1 VVGAG
6 GIGCELL
13 KNLVLTGFTDL
24 TVIDLDTIDV
34 SNLNRQFL
42 FRKHNVGQSKSEVA
56 TEAVLKMNP
65 HCSIKHYC
73 DNVMKPE
80 FGVSFVKQFD
90 VVMNALDNLAARK
103 HMNRLC
109 LAAEKPLIESGTTG
123 YLGQVSVH
131 LPHKTECFECTDKP
145 TPKSYPICTIA
156 ATPNKPIHNVHWGK
170 MVYEAFFGVL
180 DLDNTIRYLAE
191 GSDGFEGIDADFD
204 PLKVSAS
211 PEGAP
216 EPTLD
221 RARVDWAQQVFM
233 RCFHAET
240 ERLLG
245 MEGTWTNEDGTVK
258 RRKPVPTAFASALGL
273 DETEELPLE
282 AFAELD
288 DLDDQ
293 AQMTL
298 RQAVLMFLRSVAMLR
313 GAADRPFDKDDPH
326 ACEFVIAACHLRG
339 QCFHME
345 PLTPF
350 KAKEMAGNIIAAI
363 ASTNAIIAAMIVL
376 EGIKIL
382 QKRTDECKSTF
393 LTRKLMGRRSNA
405 HLSCQNPMAPNK
417 KCFVCGTAIVFIT
430 LNTKE
435 ATLDFLVSKVL
446 KGAQGFVVP
455 NVSIGKIEILHG
467 TEEEFDEDEG
477 EGEYAKVVAKTL
489 AEWTIV
495 DGSTIMVD
503 DDVSE
508 LKLTVTAF
516 SPQPPP
522 FAHRCACAEPRVMS
536 LPCVH
541 ACACVQVQIVHAELD
556 EEEVPEGFT
565 VGLGNDASR
574 TNPEEQASGGK
585 KRAADEVLIASCSLS
600 VPSVPSYR

>member
-1 VVGAG
+1 MTRAQVLVVGAG

-90 VVMNALDNLAARK
+90 VVMNALDNLGARR

-109 LAAEKPLIESGTTG
+109 LAADKPLIESGTTG

-131 LPHKTECFECTDKP
+131 LPHKTECFECTEKP
-145 TPKSYPICTIA
+145 TPKTYPMCTIQS
-156 ATPNKPIHNVHWGK
+156 TPNKPIHNVHWGK
-170 MVYEAFFGVL
+170 MVYEAFFGVYNPDCPL
-180 DLDNTIRYLAE
+180 NYLAE
-191 GSDGFEGIDADFD
+191 GSEKYPLVEADYK
-204 PLKVSAS
+204 PLKAPAS
-211 PEGAP
+211 PEGAA

-221 RARVDWAQQVFM
+221 RTRVEWAQQVFT

-245 MEGTWTNEDGTVK
+245 MERTWTNEDGTVK
-258 RRKPVPTAFASALGL
+258 RRKPVPIGFASALGL
-273 DETEELPLE
+273 DETEELPLD

-293 AQMTL
+293 AQMTSRKASL
-298 RQAVLMFLRSVAMLR
+298 LFLRSVAMLR
-313 GAADRPFDKDDPH
+313 GSADRPFDKDDPH
-326 ACEFVIAACHLRG
+326 TCDFVIAACHLRG

-376 EGIKIL
+376 EGIKVL
-382 QKRTDECKSTF
+382 QNRTDECKSTF
-393 LTRKLMGRRSNA
+393 LTRKLVGRRSNA
-405 HLSCQNPMAPNK
+405 HLSCNSLMTPNK
-417 KCFVCGTAIVFIT
+417 QCFVCGTAIVVIK
-430 LNTKE
+430 LNTKV

-455 NVSIGKIEILHG
+455 NVSAGENEILYG
-467 TEEEFDEDEG
+467 TQEAFDEDEG
-477 EGEYAKVVAKTL
+477 DGEYAKRLARTL
-489 AEWTIV
+489 EEWNIV
-495 DGSTIMVD
+495 HGSSIDVD

-508 LKLTVTAF
+508 LKLKVTTF
-516 SPQPPP
+516 SLHP
-522 FAHRCACAEPRVMS
+522 
-536 LPCVH
+536 
-541 ACACVQVQIVHAELD
+541 
-556 EEEVPEGFT
+556 
-565 VGLGNDASR
+565 
-574 TNPEEQASGGK
+574 SG
-585 KRAADEVLIASCSLS
+585 AVCLC
-600 VPSVPSYR
+600 